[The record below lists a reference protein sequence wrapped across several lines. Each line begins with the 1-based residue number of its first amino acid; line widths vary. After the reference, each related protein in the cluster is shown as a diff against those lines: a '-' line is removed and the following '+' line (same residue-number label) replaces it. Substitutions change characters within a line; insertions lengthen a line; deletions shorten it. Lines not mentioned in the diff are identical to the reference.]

1 MFRFMLAPLER
12 YSDSVFRTLC
22 YNHGADLTFTEM
34 AHVES
39 FLNRNRVS
47 LDKIKPRDSTPVQ
60 IQLLSGNE
68 GKLDR
73 FLSGFKP
80 FDGFMGFNLNLCC
93 PSKEVI
99 RKGKGAAMIKRG
111 AKTAKLVAVIRDHN
125 YPVSIKIRLGLNQSE
140 KKKKLYLNSLKGVD
154 PDFFVVHAMHAAQ
167 NSNEKEDYS
176 VYPECVEAARGIPVI
191 ANGGIDNP
199 ETVKSLMDMGVGG
212 VMMGRPALVDPAIFD
227 VMKNSLGFNDPLKQI
242 SNSDELKQEYSEI
255 YSRIKGSERY
265 RSQFLKVMGKTL
277 SRS

>member
-39 FLNRNRVS
+39 FLNRNRIS

-68 GKLDR
+68 GKLGR
-73 FLSGFKP
+73 FLSGFKQ

-111 AKTAKLVAVIRDHN
+111 AKTAKLVAVIRDHG

-140 KKKKLYLNSLKGVD
+140 KKKKLYLNNLKGVD

-167 NSNEKEDYS
+167 NSNEEEDYS

-191 ANGGIDNP
+191 ANGGIKTP
-199 ETVKSLMDMGVGG
+199 ETVKSLRDIGISG
-212 VMMGRPALVDPAIFD
+212 VMMGRPALGNPAIFD
-227 VMKNSLGFNDPLKQI
+227 FMKNELGFNSPPKLTTMVD
-242 SNSDELKQEYSEI
+242 DLKQEYNDI
-255 YSRIKGSERY
+255 YKKISGSEKY
-265 RSQFLKVMGKTL
+265 RSQFFKVVGKT
-277 SRS
+277 